1 MSLPGFQAISASR
14 IFIFYCSCLRGFG
27 PIDASGETRA
37 YSREA
42 AFHFVQLRGLR
53 RRDAV
58 FLTAALSVGEEVE
71 EVAKQLVLLVFS
83 ATSSVHHVRN

>member
-1 MSLPGFQAISASR
+1 
-14 IFIFYCSCLRGFG
+14 
-27 PIDASGETRA
+27 
-37 YSREA
+37 
-42 AFHFVQLRGLR
+42 
-53 RRDAV
+53 V